1 MDEQDK
7 KRVVVHILHARL
19 IGAEREEWNKDDI
32 VFPCF
37 TLNFHSFTL
46 LPHFQIFF
54 CTLIHNYLT
63 KLLVEPFNWY
73 SNLIVPRSPDKV
85 GAILPWYVLPYLPHL
100 LLHESSRSAPP
111 GIEWMG
117 IPQICN
123 SSFCISLAKFS
134 FRFDLSRPGVKWM
147 GRGRVSSFFH
157 LERWRIGEVLPH
169 AMDVGKKNWANCRFC
184 STRPS
189 LKDCHHSDCGK
200 LSIQKSH
207 KAGDIPH
214 SIALWN
220 SSLYWYFKFWAS
232 GKLIS
237 RNQISE
243 TRRVHC
249 LTSLQ
254 ERLATQKIVTL
265 GCVLYLV
272 LLIQSI
278 WMQGRLFS
286 KI

>member
-1 MDEQDK
+1 MPTEPLQNLCYQHQGPNVSHRWLRLEHQTSTSSSRVVDEQDK

-19 IGAEREEWNKDDI
+19 IGAEREEWNSDDI

-117 IPQICN
+117 ITQIC
-123 SSFCISLAKFS
+123 SFSFCISLAKFS

-157 LERWRIGEVLPH
+157 LERWRIGEVLLH
-169 AMDVGKKNWANCRFC
+169 AMDVGKTEQIAGFVQQDLLWKTATTLVVGSCPYKKVTNWG
-184 STRPS
+184 
-189 LKDCHHSDCGK
+189 HSPFP
-200 LSIQKSH
+200 
-207 KAGDIPH
+207 IP
-214 SIALWN
+214 
-220 SSLYWYFKFWAS
+220 
-232 GKLIS
+232 
-237 RNQISE
+237 
-243 TRRVHC
+243 
-249 LTSLQ
+249 
-254 ERLATQKIVTL
+254 
-265 GCVLYLV
+265 
-272 LLIQSI
+272 
-278 WMQGRLFS
+278 
-286 KI
+286 